1 MKSSSKY
8 LICYDCETGSIPSKD
23 KPAFDTIALIEIAF
37 AVIDMEKLEICEEV
51 SMILPH
57 DYKEGLVYSA
67 EAEAIHGIT
76 ESIQNEKAISLKE
89 AYKKCLEIFK
99 RYKNPRQLCT
109 LCGHNIVGFDN
120 AFLENFFKFMGDD
133 LSKYVKF
140 SLDTMQLAHMAYGES
155 ENYQLHTICDKEG
168 IDLVNAHRAGDDTY
182 ANALL
187 MINFV
192 KKLRGEGTTAEQ
204 DGMTV
209 KNPFR
214 EKFAL

>member
-37 AVIDMEKLEICEEV
+37 VVIDMEKLEICEEV

-99 RYKNPRQLCT
+99 GTKIRVN
-109 LCGHNIVGFDN
+109 
-120 AFLENFFKFMGDD
+120 
-133 LSKYVKF
+133 YV
-140 SLDTMQLAHMAYGES
+140 
-155 ENYQLHTICDKEG
+155 
-168 IDLVNAHRAGDDTY
+168 R
-182 ANALL
+182 
-187 MINFV
+187 
-192 KKLRGEGTTAEQ
+192 
-204 DGMTV
+204 
-209 KNPFR
+209 
-214 EKFAL
+214 FADII

>member
-1 MKSSSKY
+1 MKSASKY
-8 LICYDCETGSIPSKD
+8 IICHDIESGGIPSAE
-23 KPAFDTIALIEIAF
+23 KPAFDAIALIELAF
-37 AVIDMEKLEICEEV
+37 VVIDMEKLEVCDEL
-51 SMILPH
+51 SMIFPR
-57 DYKEGLVYSA
+57 DYKEGLIYSS

-76 ESIQNEKAISLKE
+76 ETIQKEKAIPLKDIF
-89 AYKKCLEIFK
+89 KKCQALFK
-99 RYKNPRQLCT
+99 KYKNPRQMCT

-133 LSKYVKF
+133 LKKYVKF
-140 SLDTMQLAHMAYGES
+140 SIDTMQMAHMSYPEL
-155 ENYQLHTICDKEG
+155 ENYQLHTVCEKEG

-192 KKLRGEGTTAEQ
+192 KKLRGEGVS
-204 DGMTV
+204 DGGTSSAR
-209 KNPFR
+209 NPFR